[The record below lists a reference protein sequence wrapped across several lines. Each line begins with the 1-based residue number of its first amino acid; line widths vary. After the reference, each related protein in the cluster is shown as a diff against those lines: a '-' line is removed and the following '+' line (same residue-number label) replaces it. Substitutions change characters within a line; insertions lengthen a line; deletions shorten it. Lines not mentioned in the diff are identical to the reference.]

1 MKKISEFLK
10 KHFELSMIFL
20 IIIGILAIAF
30 LVYYKIAFLNFFFIP
45 VILSGYFLGQKNAV
59 LTGVFCAALVILYM
73 IYSKVFFGLKVEFSI
88 DETITTISW
97 ASFLIITGAI
107 IGRLSEQREAKIEK
121 MRRSYMG
128 ALKIILKY
136 LEVAD
141 ERKPRSL
148 RVSLLSGKIA
158 KAAGLSTT
166 EVENIKSAALLYEAG
181 DLKSSL
187 PFFEEIADFTKSDL
201 KVSKTQTVDREQVL
215 LSTTASLLRT
225 IEPLLFGY
233 FLHYVK
239 EADNPDKDL
248 NEIPKGSSI
257 IALADLYD
265 KISTRVP
272 AFLGKKEIK
281 SLEDIEKLSR
291 RSFSDS
297 VVRALKEAIKS
308 P

>member
-1 MKKISEFLK
+1 MKKSGELVK
-10 KHFELSMIFL
+10 KHFELFLIFL
-20 IIIGILAIAF
+20 IIIGILVIAF
-30 LVYYKIAFLNFFFIP
+30 LVYYKFAFLNFFFIP
-45 VILSGYFLGQKNAV
+45 VILSGYYLGKRNGV
-59 LTGVFCAALVILYM
+59 LVGVLCVALVFLYM
-73 IYSKVFFGLKVEFSI
+73 VFSKIIMSFKAELSV
-88 DETITTISW
+88 DEVITTVSW
-97 ASFLIITGAI
+97 ASFLILTVAI

-141 ERKPRSL
+141 EKKPHTL
-148 RVSLLSGKIA
+148 RVSLLAGKIA
-158 KAAGLSTT
+158 KAAGLRTT

-187 PFFEEIADFTKSDL
+187 PFFEEVADFMKSDL
-201 KVSKTQTVDREQVL
+201 KISETQTVDWEQVL
-215 LSTTASLLRT
+215 LRATASLLRT

-239 EADNPDKDL
+239 EANVPDKDL
-248 NEIPKGSSI
+248 NEIPVGSSI

-265 KISTRVP
+265 KISTHVP
-272 AFLGKKEIK
+272 ISFGGEKLK
-281 SLEDIEKLSR
+281 SFEDIEKLSG
-291 RSFSDS
+291 RSFSAS
-297 VVRALKEAIKS
+297 TIRALKEAIKT

>member
-1 MKKISEFLK
+1 MRKIIEFVKKQ
-10 KHFELSMIFL
+10 FELSLIFL
-20 IIIGILAIAF
+20 IVVGILVIAF
-30 LVYYKIAFLNFFFIP
+30 LVYYKFAFLNFFFIP
-45 VILSGYFLGQKNAV
+45 VILSGYFLGQRNAV
-59 LTGVFCAALVILYM
+59 LTGVFCVALVVLYM
-73 IYSKVFFGLKVEFSI
+73 IFSKNFFGLEAKLSI
-88 DETITTISW
+88 DAAIITISW
-97 ASFLIITGAI
+97 ASFLILTGAI
-107 IGRLSEQREAKIEK
+107 IGSLSEQREAKIEK

-128 ALKIILKY
+128 ALKIMLKY

-141 ERKPRSL
+141 EKRPRSL
-148 RVSLLSGKIA
+148 RVSLLAGKIA
-158 KAAGLSTT
+158 KAAGLNTT

-187 PFFEEIADFTKSDL
+187 PYFEEIADFMKSDL
-201 KVSKTQTVDREQVL
+201 KVSKTQTVNREQVL

-233 FLHYVK
+233 FHYYVK

-248 NEIPKGSSI
+248 KKIPVGSSI

-272 AFLGKKEIK
+272 AFLGEIGLK
-281 SLEDIEKLSR
+281 SLEDIEKLSG
-291 RSFSDS
+291 RSFSAS
-297 VVRALKEAIKS
+297 AVRALKEAIKT